1 MELIHALLGAAKY
14 AVAIL
19 LPLALFIGT
28 YRLAF
33 HPLRGYPGPF
43 IAKLTD
49 AYGGYQVKRKRLH
62 LKAHSDLQK
71 YGPVYRQGPNRLVF
85 NTVAALR
92 DISQHASIYK
102 SHVYTF
108 TSFSPVPHVLG
119 TVDPEPHRMKRNVY
133 GRVLSGQSLQRFE
146 PTMRA
151 EVDVFLQQ
159 LLQAAEAGP
168 VNMTP
173 LCERLASDI
182 AVQLGFGVDLASQT
196 ESENRSLIDIFLHMN
211 TIHSVY
217 MAWPAIRALNRI
229 VMLLNMPKLL
239 TAGRLLK
246 NIIKRR
252 AAIEENSGRHD
263 FWAVAS
269 TSHGESDSTTSDSIE
284 KSQVWAEALF
294 FFPAGGQTTSCALSA
309 AFFYLSRH
317 PLVYARLAA
326 EIRDAF
332 SDGSLI
338 QGGPRLLGCKYL
350 RAVIDETLRMSPPTT
365 VMPWREVGRH
375 LSSKEPCVIDGHVVP
390 GGTLVAISA
399 YCLMHNEAYFPEPFA
414 FRPERWLDDTDSDRL
429 ARMGEAF
436 IPFSFGETMCL
447 GKTMA
452 YMEMS
457 LVLAKTLWYFDFK
470 QAPGEA
476 GKLGGGGP
484 GGWDGGLRDRV
495 DEFQLYDAF
504 VGEHNGP
511 NLTFIPR
518 ERF

>member
-14 AVAIL
+14 AVAIII
-19 LPLALFIGT
+19 PLALFIGS
-28 YRLAF
+28 YRLMF
-33 HPLRGYPGPF
+33 HPLREYPGPF

-92 DISQHASIYK
+92 DLSRHHASIRK
-102 SHVYTF
+102 SHVYSF

-146 PTMRA
+146 PAMRA
-151 EVDVFLQQ
+151 EVDIFLRKV
-159 LLQAAEAGP
+159 LEAAEAGP

-182 AVQLGFGVDLASQT
+182 AVQLGFGVDLKSQT
-196 ESENRSLIDIFLHMN
+196 EPENRVLIDIFLHMN

-217 MAWPAIRALNRI
+217 MAWPAIHALNKI
-229 VMLLNMPKLL
+229 VMLFNMRKLL
-239 TAGRLLK
+239 TAGGIIK

-269 TSHGESDSTTSDSIE
+269 TSHHESDSTTSSIE
-284 KSQVWAEALF
+284 KSQVWSEALF

-338 QGGPRLLGCKYL
+338 TVGPQLLGCKYL

-365 VMPWREVGRH
+365 VMPWREVDRNI
-375 LSSKEPCVIDGHVVP
+375 SPKEPCVVDGHVVP

-399 YCLMHNEAYFPEPFA
+399 YCLMHNEEYFPQPFA
-414 FRPERWLDDTDSDRL
+414 FQPERWLDDTDPDRL
-429 ARMGEAF
+429 ARMVEAF
-436 IPFSFGETMCL
+436 IPFSFGDTMCL
-447 GKTMA
+447 GKTLA

-470 QAPGEA
+470 QAPGES
-476 GKLGGGGP
+476 GKLGAGGP
-484 GGWDGGLRDRV
+484 GGWDGDLRRRV

-518 ERF
+518 ENL

>member
-1 MELIHALLGAAKY
+1 MELIHALLDAAKY
-14 AVAIL
+14 AVAMI

-33 HPLRGYPGPF
+33 HPLRTFPGPF

-62 LKAHSDLQK
+62 LKAYSDLQK

-85 NTVAALR
+85 NTVVALGDLR
-92 DISQHASIYK
+92 RNASIRK

-108 TSFSPVPHVLG
+108 TSFSSVPHVLG

-133 GRVLSGQSLQRFE
+133 GRVL
-146 PTMRA
+146 
-151 EVDVFLQQ
+151 
-159 LLQAAEAGP
+159 
-168 VNMTP
+168 
-173 LCERLASDI
+173 
-182 AVQLGFGVDLASQT
+182 
-196 ESENRSLIDIFLHMN
+196 
-211 TIHSVY
+211 VY
-217 MAWPAIRALNRI
+217 MAWPAIRALDRI
-229 VMLLNMPKLL
+229 VMLLNMSKLL

-269 TSHGESDSTTSDSIE
+269 TSHSESDSPTSNSIE

-294 FFPAGGQTTSCALSA
+294 FFPAGGQTSSCALSA
-309 AFFYLSRH
+309 AFFYLSRY
-317 PLVYARLAA
+317 PLVYTRLAA
-326 EIRDAF
+326 EIRDTF

-338 QGGPRLLGCKYL
+338 QGGPQLLGCKYL

-365 VMPWREVGRH
+365 VMPWREVNRD

-399 YCLMHNEAYFPEPFA
+399 YCLMHNEAYFPKPFA
-414 FRPERWLDDTDSDRL
+414 FRPERWLDNTDPDRL
-429 ARMGEAF
+429 ARMEEAF
-436 IPFSFGETMCL
+436 IPFSFGDTACL
-447 GKTMA
+447 GKAMA
-452 YMEMS
+452 YMEIS

-470 QAPGEA
+470 KAPGDA
-476 GKLGGGGP
+476 GKLGGGGL

-504 VGEHNGP
+504 VGEHDGP

-518 ERF
+518 EMF

>member
-1 MELIHALLGAAKY
+1 MTALLRVESAAKY
-14 AVAIL
+14 SVAIL
-19 LPLALFIGT
+19 LPLALFTAT

-33 HPLRGYPGPF
+33 HPLRTYPGPF

-62 LKAHSDLQK
+62 LQAHSDLSK

-92 DISQHASIYK
+92 DISRHPSIRK
-102 SHVYTF
+102 SHVYSF
-108 TSFSPVPHVLG
+108 TSFTPTPHVLG

-133 GRVLSGQSLQRFE
+133 GRALSG
-146 PTMRA
+146 
-151 EVDVFLQQ
+151 
-159 LLQAAEAGP
+159 
-168 VNMTP
+168 
-173 LCERLASDI
+173 
-182 AVQLGFGVDLASQT
+182 
-196 ESENRSLIDIFLHMN
+196 H
-211 TIHSVY
+211 VY

-229 VMLLNMPKLL
+229 VMLFNMPKLL
-239 TAGRLLK
+239 TGARLLK

-252 AAIEENSGRHD
+252 AAMEESSGRHD

-269 TSHGESDSTTSDSIE
+269 TSHQEHDLTTPNSIE
-284 KSQVWAEALF
+284 KSHVWAEALF

-317 PLVYARLAA
+317 PFVYARLAA
-326 EIRDAF
+326 EVRDVF

-338 QGGPRLLGCKYL
+338 QGGPQLLSCKYL

-365 VMPWREVGRH
+365 VMPWREVDRH

-399 YCLMHNEAYFPEPFA
+399 YCLMHNKAYFPEPFA
-414 FRPERWLDDTDSDRL
+414 FRPERWLDDTDPDRL
-429 ARMGEAF
+429 ARMAEAF
-436 IPFSFGETMCL
+436 IPFSVGDTMCL

-476 GKLGGGGP
+476 GKLGGGNP
-484 GGWDGGLRDRV
+484 EGWDGALRGRV

-504 VGEHNGP
+504 VGQHNGP

-518 ERF
+518 KEL

>member
-1 MELIHALLGAAKY
+1 M
-14 AVAIL
+14 
-19 LPLALFIGT
+19 
-28 YRLAF
+28 
-33 HPLRGYPGPF
+33 
-43 IAKLTD
+43 
-49 AYGGYQVKRKRLH
+49 
-62 LKAHSDLQK
+62 
-71 YGPVYRQGPNRLVF
+71 
-85 NTVAALR
+85 
-92 DISQHASIYK
+92 
-102 SHVYTF
+102 
-108 TSFSPVPHVLG
+108 PHVLG

-133 GRVLSGQSLQRFE
+133 GRVLSSHSLQRFE
-146 PTMRA
+146 PKMRA
-151 EVDVFLQQ
+151 EVDVFLQK
-159 LLQAAEAGP
+159 LSQAAEAGP

-196 ESENRSLIDIFLHMN
+196 EPENRVLIDIFLHMN

-229 VMLLNMPKLL
+229 VMLFNMPKLL

-246 NIIKRR
+246 DIIKRR

-269 TSHGESDSTTSDSIE
+269 TRHHESDSTTSNSIE

-309 AFFYLSRH
+309 AFFYLSRY

-326 EIRDAF
+326 EVRDAF

-338 QGGPRLLGCKYL
+338 QGGPQLLGCKYL

-365 VMPWREVGRH
+365 VMPWREVDRH
-375 LSSKEPCVIDGHVVP
+375 LSLKEPCVIDGHVVP

-414 FRPERWLDDTDSDRL
+414 FRPERWLDDTDPDRL

-436 IPFSFGETMCL
+436 IPFSFGETACL
-447 GKTMA
+447 GKAMA

-457 LVLAKTLWYFDFK
+457 LVLAKTLWCFDFK
-470 QAPGEA
+470 QAPGES

-484 GGWDGGLRDRV
+484 GGWDGALRDRV

-511 NLTFIPR
+511 SLTFIPR
-518 ERF
+518 KGF

>member
-1 MELIHALLGAAKY
+1 MELIHALLDAAKY
-14 AVAIL
+14 AVAMI

-33 HPLRGYPGPF
+33 HPLRVFPGPF

-85 NTVAALR
+85 NTVAALCDLR
-92 DISQHASIYK
+92 RHASIRK

-108 TSFSPVPHVLG
+108 TSFSRVPHVLG

-133 GRVLSGQSLQRFE
+133 GRVLSSHSLQRFE

-151 EVDVFLQQ
+151 EIDVFLRK
-159 LLQAAEAGP
+159 LLEAAEAGP

-173 LCERLASDI
+173 L
-182 AVQLGFGVDLASQT
+182 
-196 ESENRSLIDIFLHMN
+196 
-211 TIHSVY
+211 VY
-217 MAWPAIRALNRI
+217 MAWPTIRALDRI

-246 NIIKRR
+246 DIIKRR
-252 AAIEENSGRHD
+252 ASIEENSGRHD
-263 FWAVAS
+263 FWAIAS
-269 TSHGESDSTTSDSIE
+269 TSHSESDSTTSNSIE

-294 FFPAGGQTTSCALSA
+294 FFPAGGQTSSCALSA
-309 AFFYLSRH
+309 AFFYLSRY
-317 PLVYARLAA
+317 PLVYTRLAA
-326 EIRDAF
+326 EIRDTF

-338 QGGPRLLGCKYL
+338 QGGPQLLGCKYL

-365 VMPWREVGRH
+365 VMPWREVDRD

-414 FRPERWLDDTDSDRL
+414 FRPERWLDNTDPDRL
-429 ARMGEAF
+429 ARMEEAF
-436 IPFSFGETMCL
+436 IPFSFGDTACL
-447 GKTMA
+447 GKAMA
-452 YMEMS
+452 YMEIS

-470 QAPGEA
+470 KAPGEP

-484 GGWDGGLRDRV
+484 GGCDGSLRDRV

-511 NLTFIPR
+511 NLTFITR
-518 ERF
+518 EML